1 MTRLTTVFRIKA
13 RNVFHENILV
23 NALVGN
29 RWCPQGG
36 ETAENLLKGLLTKG
50 RSGQGNQKGTVRHP
64 GANKK
69 EELFSSLGLTGPVEG
84 TGLQDPEESWGPG
97 RGAPSVGTVALG

>member
-1 MTRLTTVFRIKA
+1 MTILTTVFRIKI
-13 RNVFHENILV
+13 RNVFHENISV
-23 NALVGN
+23 NGLVGN

-50 RSGQGNQKGTVRHP
+50 KSGQGNQKGTVRHP

-69 EELFSSLGLTGPVEG
+69 EKLFSSLGLTGPVEG
-84 TGLQDPEESWGPG
+84 TELQDPEENWRPG
-97 RGAPSVGTVALG
+97 REAPSVGTVALG